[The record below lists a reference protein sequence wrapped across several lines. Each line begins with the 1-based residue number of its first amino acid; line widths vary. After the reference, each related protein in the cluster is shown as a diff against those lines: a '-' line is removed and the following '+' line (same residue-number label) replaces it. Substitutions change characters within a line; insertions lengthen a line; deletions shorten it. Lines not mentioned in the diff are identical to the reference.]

1 MPAENNYTTLEAHL
15 LSRKLVV
22 SCYELTHNLPPDEG
36 ANLSKIIRSA
46 AVTVHLNMTQGLL
59 ASKKKK
65 RRKLVEA
72 TENALIIIDAAI
84 GVLLEVGMADAAATR
99 TIREASSHCF
109 HVLRGLKKDK

>member
-36 ANLSKIIRSA
+36 ANLSRIIRSA
-46 AVTVHLNMTQGLL
+46 AVTVHLNLTQVLL
-59 ASKKKK
+59 VRKKKK

-72 TENALIIIDAAI
+72 TENALIVIDAAV
-84 GVLLEVGMADAAATR
+84 GVLLEVGMAQAAEIHI
-99 TIREASSHCF
+99 IREASSHCF
-109 HVLRGLKKDK
+109 NVLRGLKKDK